1 MGSKVCFIA
10 ATNGYPF
17 KKAVGGEGKDDE
29 GSSEMD
35 QPHWHLKIHF
45 IKAKR
50 TIEELRLNGTLSFF
64 ARVVAGGRGGR
75 LNKELRLIGET
86 IIIIELFKLGLKL
99 VGIKS
104 QLSPRA
110 SLGSIPQPV
119 RIRGK

>member
-17 KKAVGGEGKDDE
+17 KKTVGGEGKDDK
-29 GSSEMD
+29 SSLEVD

-75 LNKELRLIGET
+75 LNKELRLIGCET
-86 IIIIELFKLGLKL
+86 IRGALRKNNC
-99 VGIKS
+99 
-104 QLSPRA
+104 LSWDFVPTR
-110 SLGSIPQPV
+110 QNPV
-119 RIRGK
+119 KNSDFVPTNRE

>member
-1 MGSKVCFIA
+1 M
-10 ATNGYPF
+10 
-17 KKAVGGEGKDDE
+17 GGEGKDDE

-75 LNKELRLIGET
+75 LNKELRLIGCET
-86 IIIIELFKLGLKL
+86 IRGALHYLYINIL
-99 VGIKS
+99 VRSKPGQTKAK
-104 QLSPRA
+104 Q
-110 SLGSIPQPV
+110 
-119 RIRGK
+119 GKARQG